1 MTGGKERVGQTAKV
15 PQWRGKEGKALWGEK
30 RGKRGVQQGETLRR
44 LLNWLN
50 QINLLTWINS
60 AWLEHTATHIIRRP
74 SSARQSLVHVWL
86 CRCSSACSGKS
97 GRQTATRGKHLVIQ
111 YLKLAFNSQT
121 VSYRRENVT
130 TDKKIWSDH
139 KRKGW
144 MTNSGFE
151 KLTPVQNWQK
161 VQLL

>member
-121 VSYRRENVT
+121 VSYRRENVQIST
-130 TDKKIWSDH
+130 ELAKSAAPLMVTRVWSQ
-139 KRKGW
+139 KSR
-144 MTNSGFE
+144 S
-151 KLTPVQNWQK
+151 WQCED
-161 VQLL
+161 VSCV